1 MISKFT
7 KVKKIKINTYAVF
20 NSLTM
25 QLVFLNHKELK
36 LLIKEKFDQ
45 LNNINKLKEFGI
57 VINDQNDD
65 EIAFDKLRTAI
76 INHSKKIRIMYLILT
91 TNCNLACKY
100 CFVENNPN
108 NTKCREIMTEET
120 CTIAISKF
128 LNEVKNCIDEA
139 QIIFYGGEPLIN
151 NNLLSKAIKMIRN
164 YSQSL
169 KVTVLT
175 NGTLLTKEICEF
187 FKNNNVGVGLSLD
200 GPKKI
205 NDKNRIFK
213 YSNESVYNV
222 VKDKIKLLN
231 ETNCPYCVS
240 ATATKAVVNHGHK
253 VLKDFKELGIN
264 NVFWNLFHF
273 SKQDSHA
280 DKFYKKMSK
289 FILKSYD
296 RLNKLNIKEGRILDH
311 INLFIDNIFKFQ
323 SCGAVGLNQITV
335 QPNGDV
341 CICQG
346 DQRSKDNVCGNI
358 NISSIPDILNN
369 PINDKWN
376 HMYTIQNQ
384 ECQNCEALFVC
395 GGGCPLQ
402 ALVLEG
408 DQQKLDKT
416 SCIFYKKLVDWLI
429 KKCYKVYIS
438 EVKNDNS

>member
-1 MISKFT
+1 
-7 KVKKIKINTYAVF
+7 
-20 NSLTM
+20 
-25 QLVFLNHKELK
+25 
-36 LLIKEKFDQ
+36 
-45 LNNINKLKEFGI
+45 
-57 VINDQNDD
+57 
-65 EIAFDKLRTAI
+65 
-76 INHSKKIRIMYLILT
+76 
-91 TNCNLACKY
+91 
-100 CFVENNPN
+100 
-108 NTKCREIMTEET
+108 
-120 CTIAISKF
+120 
-128 LNEVKNCIDEA
+128 
-139 QIIFYGGEPLIN
+139 
-151 NNLLSKAIKMIRN
+151 
-164 YSQSL
+164 
-169 KVTVLT
+169 
-175 NGTLLTKEICEF
+175 
-187 FKNNNVGVGLSLD
+187 
-200 GPKKI
+200 
-205 NDKNRIFK
+205 
-213 YSNESVYNV
+213 
-222 VKDKIKLLN
+222 
-231 ETNCPYCVS
+231 
-240 ATATKAVVNHGHK
+240 
-253 VLKDFKELGIN
+253 
-264 NVFWNLFHF
+264 
-273 SKQDSHA
+273 
-280 DKFYKKMSK
+280 MSK